1 MVGHATLVIG
11 AEQIELL
18 YQLEEQRNGRMAGT
32 LTLMSGADQ
41 RDKPAAD
48 HYLSIKLEDGRQF
61 RFRVTGMIG
70 REVHVA
76 GTVALA

>member
-11 AEQIELL
+11 GEQVQLL

-32 LTLMSGADQ
+32 FTLLTGAEQ

-48 HYLSIKLEDGRQF
+48 HYLSIPLEDGRQF
-61 RFRVTGMIG
+61 RFRVTAMIG
-70 REVHVA
+70 REMHVA
-76 GTVALA
+76 GTVTSA